1 MDIGS
6 NRLAGKTIIVTGG
19 AQGIG
24 LSIAKSVAS
33 EGAIVVV
40 VDIQEEEARDTCIQL
55 EAAGYRAEPAA
66 LDVRNEAA
74 FTALADSVL
83 TKHGQIDGLVNNAG
97 INVKYSP
104 LDMPSAE
111 WDRCLDVNLRGA
123 WNGCRAVLPHMIAK
137 RSGSIVNMASVH
149 GHQIIPGSFPYP
161 VSKAGLLGMT
171 CALGVEYAQFG
182 VRVNSISPGY
192 VETPLLDSWLAS
204 VPDPAK
210 TRSEAEALIPARRFA
225 MAREVAMTAV
235 FLLSDEAPSIIA
247 TDIAVDGGRMA
258 LFHQ

>member
-1 MDIGS
+1 MNIGS

-19 AQGIG
+19 ARGIG

-33 EGAIVVV
+33 EGAIVIV
-40 VDIQEEEARDTCIQL
+40 VDIQEEEVRDACIQL
-55 EAAGYRAEPAA
+55 EAAGYRAESTA

-171 CALGVEYAQFG
+171 RALGVEYAQFG

-210 TRSEAEALIPARRFA
+210 TRSEAEALIPSRRFA